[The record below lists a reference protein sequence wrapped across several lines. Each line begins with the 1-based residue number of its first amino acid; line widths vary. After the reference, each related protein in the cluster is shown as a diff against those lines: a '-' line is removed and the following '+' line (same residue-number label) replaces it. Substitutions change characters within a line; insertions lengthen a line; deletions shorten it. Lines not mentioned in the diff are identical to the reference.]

1 MMQSADD
8 ATPPRDVDISRMVV
22 QDASLVAYRVSEWPT
37 MRIVPAARARDW
49 MDDSQSRFAYRCL
62 PLLIANQ
69 SGWWILNSQPIRAWW
84 TGGWDPSCV
93 RVECLENPERSPAS
107 GHFGEGVLTFTLPF
121 LFRTPPGFNLHVRGP
136 ANLPKDGIAPLEGVV
151 ETDWSMATFTMNW
164 KFTRPNTPVEFQKD
178 EPICMVAPQPRG
190 ILESFQPRERDVRA
204 DPEVFR
210 AYMQWSRSRSDFL
223 KASKWPDSEAA
234 REGWQKH
241 YFKGINVAGPQ
252 AREHQSKLDLREF
265 EVEKSDIHPA
275 DYPPLPRVRAHQ
287 EALDALKNLGSGH
300 ITPEAAFAFLS
311 DVVRP
316 YLPWY
321 PAAPHGRLVGT
332 LLCRALFPKTAAQV
346 PMSAL
351 EQQWET
357 LRNAPS
363 DGLAIEAAVGTFAVT
378 CAAASDDPSVEAG
391 RQKLWEYKLRTTRP
405 GEGQ

>member
-1 MMQSADD
+1 
-8 ATPPRDVDISRMVV
+8 
-22 QDASLVAYRVSEWPT
+22 
-37 MRIVPAARARDW
+37 
-49 MDDSQSRFAYRCL
+49 
-62 PLLIANQ
+62 LIANQ

-93 RVECLENPERSPAS
+93 RVECLDDAGRCPAS

-164 KFTRPNTPVEFQKD
+164 KFTRPNAPVEFQKD

-241 YFKGINVAGPQ
+241 YFKGINVDGPQ
-252 AREHQSKLDLREF
+252 AREHQSKLDLHEF
-265 EVEKSDIHPA
+265 EIAKEAIQAA
-275 DYPPLPRVRAHQ
+275 DYPPLPNVRAHQ
-287 EALDALKNLGSGH
+287 EALDALINLGSGH

-321 PAAPHGRLVGT
+321 PAAPHGSLVGA
-332 LLCRALFPKTAAQV
+332 LLCRALFPQIAAQV
-346 PMSAL
+346 PTAAL

-357 LRNAPS
+357 LRTAQY
-363 DGLAIEAAVGTFAVT
+363 DGLAIEAAVGTFAVA
-378 CAAASDDPSVEAG
+378 CAAASDDPQVEAG
-391 RQKLWEYKLRTTRP
+391 RHKLWEHKLRAVLP
-405 GEGQ
+405 PPDIGESDENSQ